1 MKPSLK
7 LQPIRFQKNHPD
19 YQYLAARLAVFHL
32 RKKAY
37 GQFEPPRLFD
47 HVTKMVGDKRYD
59 AHLLA
64 DYTEQEID
72 ELDEYLRSQP

>member
-1 MKPSLK
+1 MS
-7 LQPIRFQKNHPD
+7 
-19 YQYLAARLAVFHL
+19 ARLAVFHL

-59 AHLLA
+59 AHLLV
-64 DYTEQEID
+64 DYTEQELD
-72 ELDEYLRSQP
+72 ELDEYLITAVTLTLVMLRLNSLKVNT